1 VVATFVNGS
10 GRNEQSL
17 QRTSHRCF
25 LPSVGSFGR
34 AVSEEKIFLIC
45 IEINAFN
52 LKQELPVAAMFGN

>member
-1 VVATFVNGS
+1 MFVNGL
-10 GRNEQSL
+10 GQNVQSL
-17 QRTSHRCF
+17 EMTAHRCF

-52 LKQELPVAAMFGN
+52 LKQELPVAAMLGN